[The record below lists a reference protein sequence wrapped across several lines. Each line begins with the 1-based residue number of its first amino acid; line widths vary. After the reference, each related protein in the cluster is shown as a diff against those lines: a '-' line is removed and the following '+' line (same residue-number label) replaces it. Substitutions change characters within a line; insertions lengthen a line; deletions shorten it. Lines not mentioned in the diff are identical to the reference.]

1 MSTRHACAFYLAV
14 LASCPALAQTGTPE
28 SAVEPAAAVQAA
40 PDGVNIDETAPARIV
55 VSGRRPGP
63 GVWKVSK
70 GEHVMWVFG
79 TYSPLPQKMEWDS
92 ARIERLVAA
101 SQEVLLPPAASGH
114 VGFFRGVTLL
124 PSLVGIRQNPD
135 GAQLRQVLPAE
146 VYARWTGL
154 KQKYDF
160 GDEVESYRPL
170 FAGGELLRAAMKKNG
185 LVFSSQV
192 VKTIEAIARKN
203 DVRLSRS
210 GFDYDVADPRRM
222 IKDFKQSQ
230 LDDLACFSK
239 TLDSLDT
246 DIDAMRTRANAWA
259 NGDIAEIAKLD
270 YRGREDACNDA
281 ILNSTVVKNA
291 PEFQDIPKRLRA
303 TWLTQAEKSLAG
315 NASTFAI
322 LHMKDIV
329 GAQGYLAALQDRG
342 YTVESPR

>member
-1 MSTRHACAFYLAV
+1 MSKRRACAFCLAV
-14 LASCPALAQTGTPE
+14 LASCPAFAQSGAAQSPPDT
-28 SAVEPAAAVQAA
+28 AAAAQAA
-40 PDGVNIDETAPARIV
+40 PDIGDAAPAQIV

-79 TYSPLPQKMEWDS
+79 TYSPLPHKMEWDS
-92 ARIERLVAA
+92 ARVERLVAA
-101 SQEVLLPPAASGH
+101 SQEVLLPPTASGH

-124 PSLVGIRQNPD
+124 PSLIGIRKNPD
-135 GAQLRQVLPAE
+135 DGQLRDVLPAE

-160 GDEVESYRPL
+160 RDDVESYRPL

-185 LVFSSQV
+185 LAPSAQV
-192 VKTIEAIARKN
+192 VKAIEAIASKN
-203 DVRLSRS
+203 NVKLSKS
-210 GFDYDVADPRRM
+210 GFEYDVADPRRM

-246 DIDAMRTRANAWA
+246 DIDAMRMRANAWA

-270 YRGREDACNDA
+270 YRGRDDACNDA
-281 ILNSTVVKNA
+281 VLNSSVVRNA
-291 PEFQDIPKRLRA
+291 PELQDIPRRLRDS
-303 TWLTQAEKSLAG
+303 WLKNAEKSLAG

-322 LHMKDIV
+322 LQMKDIV
-329 GAQGYLAALQDRG
+329 GPAGYLAALQDRG